1 MEIIVSVE
9 QDVRALLEQSSRSWY
24 AISRDT
30 GIQQS
35 QLSRFLT
42 GQSLRSDTLEQL
54 ANQLGY
60 EIVLKRKKQH
70 G

>member
-9 QDVRALLEQSSRSWY
+9 QDVRALLEQSSRSRY

-70 G
+70 R